1 MNELSFTTAQQSLSL
16 ISLLL
21 NRVGCAWKAELAEPW
36 SKAAAKGEGQQDLY
50 AERSPG
56 QLGISNLGTGSN
68 GAVVMPLVPG
78 LIPSAENLC
87 SFWSRPFGGIVTC

>member
-36 SKAAAKGEGQQDLY
+36 SKAAAKGEGQQDQY

-56 QLGISNLGTGSN
+56 QL
-68 GAVVMPLVPG
+68 
-78 LIPSAENLC
+78 
-87 SFWSRPFGGIVTC
+87 